1 MPSVW
6 NNIIV
11 VTADELVPAYF
22 NSLDT
27 LKQTISRYQTKD
39 YGIKKVQRGGNN
51 RQMLVAFDSL
61 PKEMQEAIGDPRK
74 ISNPLELFYKV
85 DPDAVRFFTN
95 YKFEDETRL
104 SLNHQDE
111 YITNASVL
119 KAAIFLKEAREYER
133 RSKKGSL
140 VGIMTT
146 ICNDVIAFNKV
157 LQVKHNSKH
166 TLPSSEKR
174 FKETFKEFATGFNY
188 GCLIS
193 GRLRNENRK
202 VVTDYMLQL
211 LNDLFADKAQKP
223 TRTEVSRLY
232 GSFLSGYVEVINTE
246 TGELYNHTDFKPISE
261 NTIINYL
268 GRWADKIGTHR
279 LRSGDRQKYMGSFKP
294 YHSMDKPNYAGS
306 IISVDDRQPP
316 FKYDSSNNRV
326 WFYNGID
333 LGSEAWVCWVHGK
346 SKEGIIT
353 DFYRQLV
360 RNYAAWGMQ
369 VPAEIECES
378 NLNASFKNTFLQP
391 GRMFEHVRIEANN
404 ARGKRIERYFGSL
417 RYGSE
422 KQREGWL
429 ARPHARSEANQ
440 SGGGIVPIVPYN
452 TIVDG
457 CLRDIEDWNNTPH
470 SVHTDKTRWEV
481 FCEMQNPNLQPTNWS
496 AILPHLGYITQTT
509 CQLNGIIHLNN
520 SEFLLGLDG
529 EVLLGDR
536 LINMMSQVAGK
547 AIDVYWLDG
556 NNGEVIKAIIFL
568 KNETTPICEAVI
580 KPRYNRATI
589 ERTEKDNRA
598 YEIMSAY
605 TNTIDAYAARK
616 AQQVGKVLVID
627 NSDKTLN
634 RGFVIPGVKRFH
646 GEQSGDEPEIIN
658 TDEPETEL
666 VPVISGRSLKDRF

>member
-1 MPSVW
+1 MPSEW
-6 NNIIV
+6 NHIIV
-11 VTADELVPAYF
+11 VTADELIPVYY
-22 NSLDT
+22 NSLKT
-27 LKQTISRYQTKD
+27 LQSEISRFQKKD
-39 YGIKKVQRGGNN
+39 YGIKQVRKGGNG
-51 RQMLVAFDSL
+51 RTMLIAFDSL
-61 PKEMQEAIGDPRK
+61 PKETQEAIGDPRK
-74 ISNPLELFYKV
+74 ISNPLELYYKTDRETV
-85 DPDAVRFFTN
+85 DFFTT
-95 YKFEDETRL
+95 YKFEDDTRL
-104 SLNHQDE
+104 NLNHQDE

-119 KAAIFLKEAREYER
+119 KAAILLKEAREFER

-146 ICNDVIAFNKV
+146 ICNDVIAFNKA
-157 LQVKHNSKH
+157 LQVKHKSKH
-166 TLPSSEKR
+166 TLPASEKR
-174 FKETFKEFATGFNY
+174 FKETFKEFSNGFNY
-188 GCLIS
+188 ACLIS
-193 GRLRNENRK
+193 GRLKNENRK
-202 VVTDYMLQL
+202 IVTDSILHL

-232 GSFLSGYVEVINTE
+232 DSFLAGYVEVINTD
-246 TGELYNHTDFKPISE
+246 TGELYTPSDFKPISE

-306 IISVDDRQPP
+306 IISIDDRQPP

-360 RNYAAWGMQ
+360 RNYAQWGLNI
-369 VPAEIECES
+369 PAEVECES
-378 NLNASFKNTFLQP
+378 NLNASFRNTFLQP

-417 RYGSE
+417 RYGNE
-422 KQREGWL
+422 KQRAGWL

-440 SGGGIVPIVPYN
+440 SGGGVIPIVPYN

-457 CLRDIEDWNNTPH
+457 CLRDIEDWNNSPH

-481 FCEMQNPNLQPTNWS
+481 FTEMQHPDLKPTNWD
-496 AILPHLGYITQTT
+496 AILPYIGYMTQTT

-520 SEFLLGLDG
+520 SEFLLGIDG
-529 EVLLGDR
+529 EIILGDR
-536 LINMMSQVAGK
+536 LINMMSQVAGH

-556 NNGEVIKAIIFL
+556 NKGEVIKAIIFL
-568 KNETTPICEAVI
+568 KNETTPICEAI
-580 KPRYNRATI
+580 LKPRYNRATI

-598 YEIMSAY
+598 YELMSAY
-605 TNTIDAYAARK
+605 TNSIDAYATRK
-616 AQQVGKVLVID
+616 AQQVGKILVID

-634 RGFVIPGVKRFH
+634 RGFVIPGIKRFH
-646 GEQSGDEPEIIN
+646 GEPSESEPEILN
-658 TDEPETEL
+658 DNEPEIDY
-666 VPVISGRSLKDRF
+666 VPATTGRSLKDRF